1 MIVVN
6 ERWVI
11 LVDEYN
17 YIVAP
22 NKPMKDSKTGAD
34 KYKAKAYCRS
44 LSDALERVLEEE
56 VRISLAD
63 GEKSLGEAVSTVRT
77 VCEKMRSTFD
87 RILEDDLK

>member
-34 KYKAKAYCRS
+34 KYRAKAYCRS
-44 LSDALERVLEEE
+44 LSNALECILEEE

-77 VCEKMRSTFD
+77 VCEEMRSLFD
-87 RILEDDLK
+87 RFLEDDLK